1 MHFLSRTR
9 RPTNCVFGGFAGTGT
24 IAIVG
29 RTSGRD
35 RERERERGRE
45 REGERER
52 ESETE
57 TEESDRDFVWK
68 RRQQHGEEIEF
79 RSVHGNG
86 SRLPH
91 AE

>member
-35 RERERERGRE
+35 RERERERERERGRE
-45 REGERER
+45 RARER
-52 ESETE
+52 NR
-57 TEESDRDFVWK
+57 DR
-68 RRQQHGEEIEF
+68 RE
-79 RSVHGNG
+79 
-86 SRLPH
+86 
-91 AE
+91 